1 MPTYT
6 KTHKHLLT
14 INAPVYLNFTD
25 LADENDEEIKI
36 SSLDIELSKGQ

>member
-1 MPTYT
+1 MPTFT

-25 LADENDEEIKI
+25 LTDENDEEMKI
-36 SSLDIELSKGQ
+36 SNFHVELSKG